1 MARMSAIKTLFNIV
15 PEVLVG
21 VIMQEGKKKAYIGKE
36 NKLWL
41 FTDNIIICVENP
53 KALPKMLK

>member
-21 VIMQEGKKKAYIGKE
+21 VIMQEGKKRHTLEKKINCGYSQ
-36 NKLWL
+36 
-41 FTDNIIICVENP
+41 TT
-53 KALPKMLK
+53 